1 MGQPNAMNSVSAST
15 ADTAAKQSKQKNAR
29 ANGYRAKELAEIR
42 NSLRPFEQSDQLA
55 SYRAS
60 LRQQQQQQLNGEH
73 LRQLEGEQQL
83 LGDPG
88 QQLRAAS
95 SLSESSTNSD
105 SVSSVQDALNK
116 LTLMGYD
123 EVGYKHIRKIRG
135 ILILYL
141 LNICTGTHCIY

>member
-1 MGQPNAMNSVSAST
+1 MATIIP
-15 ADTAAKQSKQKNAR
+15 
-29 ANGYRAKELAEIR
+29 YLPH
-42 NSLRPFEQSDQLA
+42 LP
-55 SYRAS
+55 
-60 LRQQQQQQLNGEH
+60 QQQQLNGEH

-141 LNICTGTHCIY
+141 LNICTGTHCKLFRTFSCIVHIL

>member
-1 MGQPNAMNSVSAST
+1 MGMYCIHNIHILSPASPRKKSPEFLGYGP
-15 ADTAAKQSKQKNAR
+15 ADR
-29 ANGYRAKELAEIR
+29 YELCVRQHGRHGRQTEQAEKC
-42 NSLRPFEQSDQLA
+42 
-55 SYRAS
+55 